1 LAGIS
6 DVRLMSTVFS
16 HICIYLAPTVCTDSG
31 NADPWA
37 LIRHSNMHEQLLLA
51 HSSFSAT
58 APFLPAC
65 PHLQAPAARLP
76 REPLSRVTGA
86 VSPLGTSR
94 SSLPQDHHPR
104 HRCPVW
110 SMRERRSVG
119 PQGSPTS
126 PAGLGARCVPSPSL
140 TEDALPP
147 PSLQATLHL
156 CDVTAPRPGAPQL
169 QGSFRCAR
177 PRSLWGDTLPALPA
191 LSPRLTPSWA
201 CPLPAPPAPAL
212 PFTLCH
218 PPSSACGS
226 RCGSFAQGDPLRGC
240 RVGTLW
246 ERNGSATVTPAEQP
260 WSRQPCRGAALFK
273 GTAMSVLC
281 LPIVLRT
288 PLPYRR

>member
-1 LAGIS
+1 MAGIS
-6 DVRLMSTVFS
+6 DVRLVSTVFS

-76 REPLSRVTGA
+76 CEPLSRVTIA
-86 VSPLGTSR
+86 VSPLGSSQ

-104 HRCPVW
+104 HRCPMW

-147 PSLQATLHL
+147 HRSRPPFTCVTSRHPDPGPPGSRGASAAPGPGL
-156 CDVTAPRPGAPQL
+156 CGV
-169 QGSFRCAR
+169 
-177 PRSLWGDTLPALPA
+177 
-191 LSPRLTPSWA
+191 TPS
-201 CPLPAPPAPAL
+201 P
-212 PFTLCH
+212 
-218 PPSSACGS
+218 
-226 RCGSFAQGDPLRGC
+226 
-240 RVGTLW
+240 
-246 ERNGSATVTPAEQP
+246 
-260 WSRQPCRGAALFK
+260 PCRL
-273 GTAMSVLC
+273 SV
-281 LPIVLRT
+281 PA
-288 PLPYRR
+288 